1 MSRLWTIK
9 QKHSVGGDFLR
20 LICIIIC
27 LLGNKGFAQTAWDG
41 TIASKFGGVMERRNP
56 RHIKSKLLSN

>member
-41 TIASKFGGVMERRNP
+41 TIASKFGGG
-56 RHIKSKLLSN
+56 

>member
-1 MSRLWTIK
+1 MQCRFNFNILIMSRLWTIK

-41 TIASKFGGVMERRNP
+41 TIASKFGGG
-56 RHIKSKLLSN
+56 